1 MKVPLRWLNDYVS
14 VILSPV
20 ELAEKLTMSGSL
32 VERVTNSG
40 AHLDDILVARI
51 ENLERVPNSDHLWLA
66 SLNLGDKHQT
76 VVTGAQNLFPGAIVP
91 YIGVGK
97 KLPGMDSPL
106 KPKKLAGTVS
116 EGMVCSGRELGI
128 SDDHEGI
135 LILDMVVDGDRAAE
149 AVGQPLSNLLGEWV
163 IDLEITPNRP
173 DCLSMIG
180 VAREVSAVT
189 GAPLHLPEPNLQETS
204 PPASE
209 LAAVRIEAADLCR
222 RFVARVITGITVGP
236 SPAWLAERLNAA
248 GMRSI
253 NNVVDVTNYV
263 MLEYGQPMH
272 AYDLDQV
279 AGHVLTAR
287 RARAGEQV
295 TTLDGVARNL
305 SSDMLVIADRDH
317 AVGVAGIMGGSDSE
331 INPQTTRIFLELANF
346 HPRGIRRT
354 SQALGLRSEAS
365 SRFEK
370 GLPVTLPRVAADR
383 AAALLVKVA
392 GGVVAEGVLDAG
404 QSRVV
409 PKVIPFNPAE
419 VHRLLGVSWTV
430 EQIVGS
436 LEALGFHC
444 APAEAGMVEVT
455 VPWWR
460 EDLQEAADL
469 VEEVARINGFDT
481 IPETLLRGSVA
492 PRPESP
498 GQQWYWPTR
507 STLLAGGLSEG
518 SSPGLTSLRSLELL
532 RTDDSVEWLAEI
544 VPNPEPVRA
553 AGGAFHPAA
562 VVNPLTPDRQYLRP
576 TLLAGLLEAVR
587 DNLRAGEDRV
597 AFFELDTCSYP
608 RAGDVPVERR
618 TLAIAMAGRRTPR
631 SWATPETDLD
641 FFDLKG
647 VVEELLTRLG
657 VANPRI
663 SAVTHPLLHPGRAA
677 DLQAGGTPLG
687 YFGELHPR
695 VAERWDLGTHR
706 AYVAE
711 FDFDALAAMAGAERA
726 FAEYPRVPF
735 AKRDLAVVVD
745 QARSAE
751 EVLRVI
757 RAAGKNRVARVT
769 LFDVYQGDQVP
780 DGKKSL
786 ACALDLQSPD
796 STLRE
801 EEVEQII
808 GRVRKALQHQVGAS
822 FRE

>member
-1 MKVPLRWLNDYVS
+1 MKVPLRWLNDYVNLS
-14 VILSPV
+14 LSPL

-66 SLNLGDKHQT
+66 HLDLGDRRQT

-97 KLPGMDSPL
+97 KLPGMETPL
-106 KPKKLAGTVS
+106 KPKKLAGVVS

-135 LILDMVVDGDRAAE
+135 LILDVVVEGERAAA
-149 AVGQPLSNLLGEWV
+149 AVGQPLSQLLGEWV
-163 IDLEITPNRP
+163 LDLEITPNRP

-180 VAREVSAVT
+180 VAREVAAVT
-189 GAPLHLPEPNLQETS
+189 GTPLHLPEPKLVEVS
-204 PPASE
+204 PPASR
-209 LAAVRIEAADLCR
+209 LASVRIEAADQCR
-222 RFVARVITGITVGP
+222 RLVGRVITEVTVGP
-236 SPAWLAERLNAA
+236 SPTWLAERLNAA

-263 MLEYGQPMH
+263 MLEYGQPTH
-272 AYDLDQV
+272 AYDLDLV

-287 RARAGEQV
+287 KARADEQV
-295 TTLDGVARNL
+295 TTLDGVVRTL
-305 SSDMLVIADRDH
+305 TSDMLVIADRDR
-317 AVGVAGIMGGSDSE
+317 AVGIAGIMGGSDSE
-331 INPQTTRIFLELANF
+331 INQLTTKIFLEVANF

-370 GLPVTLPRVAADR
+370 GLPITLPALAADR
-383 AAALLVKVA
+383 AAALLVEVA
-392 GGVVAEGVLDAG
+392 GGVVAKGALVAG
-404 QSRVV
+404 QADVV
-409 PKVIPFNPAE
+409 PLVIRFDPTE
-419 VHRLLGVSWTV
+419 VHRLLGVSWTN

-436 LEALGFHC
+436 LLALGFTC
-444 APAEAGMVEVT
+444 APTVAGNLEVT

-460 EDLQEAADL
+460 EDLQEGADL
-469 VEEVARINGFDT
+469 VEEVARINGYDA

-498 GQQWYWPTR
+498 GQRWYWPAR
-507 STLLAGGLSEG
+507 STLLACGLSEG

-532 RTDDSVEWLAEI
+532 RPDDSTEWLAAI
-544 VPNPEPVRA
+544 VPNPGPVQA
-553 AGGAFHPAA
+553 AGASFHPAA
-562 VVNPLTPDRQYLRP
+562 VVNSLTPDRQYLRP
-576 TLLAGLLEAVR
+576 TLLAGLLEAAR

-597 AFFELDTCSYP
+597 AFFELDTCSFP
-608 RAGDVPVERR
+608 RVGDLPVERR

-631 SWATPETDLD
+631 SWATPEMDLD

-647 VVEELLTRLG
+647 IVEELLTRLG
-657 VANPRI
+657 IVNPRI
-663 SAVTHPLLHPGRAA
+663 SAASHPLLHSGRAA
-677 DLQAGGTPLG
+677 ELLVGGAALG
-687 YFGELHPR
+687 FLGELHPR
-695 VAERWDLGTHR
+695 LAERGDLGIHR
-706 AYVAE
+706 AYIAE
-711 FDFDALAAMAGAERA
+711 FDFDALAAHASAERA
-726 FAEYPRVPF
+726 FVEYPRVPF

-745 QARSAE
+745 QSRPAE
-751 EVLRVI
+751 DVLRVI

-769 LFDVYQGDQVP
+769 LFDAYQGGQVP

-796 STLRE
+796 NTLGE
-801 EEVEQII
+801 QEVEQIMVRI
-808 GRVRKALQHQVGAS
+808 RKALQHQVGAS

>member
-1 MKVPLRWLNDYVS
+1 MKVPLRWLNDYVN
-14 VILSPV
+14 VTLSPL

-40 AHLDDILVARI
+40 AHLDDFLVARI

-66 SLNLGDKHQT
+66 HLDLGDKHQT

-97 KLPGMDSPL
+97 KLPGMDAPL
-106 KPKKLAGTVS
+106 RPKKLAGVVS
-116 EGMVCSGRELGI
+116 EGMVCSGRELGL
-128 SDDHEGI
+128 SEDQEGI
-135 LILDMVVDGDRAAE
+135 LILDTLVEGDRAAD
-149 AVGQPLSNLLGEWV
+149 AVGQPLSQLLGEWV

-180 VAREVSAVT
+180 VAREVAAVT
-189 GAPLHLPEPNLQETS
+189 GATFRLPEPKLVEAS
-204 PPASE
+204 PPASR
-209 LAAVRIEAADLCR
+209 LASVHIEAKDLCR
-222 RFVARVITGITVGP
+222 RFVARVIIGVTVGP
-236 SPAWLAERLNAA
+236 SPTWLAERLNAA

-272 AYDLDQV
+272 AYDLDLV

-287 RARAGEQV
+287 KARAGEQM
-295 TTLDGVARNL
+295 TTLDGVARTL
-305 SSDMLVIADRDH
+305 SPDMLVIADRDH
-317 AVGVAGIMGGSDSE
+317 AVGIAGIMGGIDSE
-331 INPQTTRIFLELANF
+331 INQQTTKIFLELANF

-370 GLPVTLPRVAADR
+370 GLPILLPRLAADR
-383 AAALLVKVA
+383 AAALLAEVA

-404 QSRVV
+404 QSDAV
-409 PKVIPFNPAE
+409 PQVIPFDSTE
-419 VHRLLGVSWTV
+419 VHRLLGVSWTT

-436 LEALGFHC
+436 LLALGFIC
-444 APAEAGMVEVT
+444 APTVAGNLEVT

-460 EDLQEAADL
+460 EDLQEGADL
-469 VEEVARINGFDT
+469 VEEVARINGYDA
-481 IPETLLRGSVA
+481 IPETLLSGSVA

-498 GQQWYWPTR
+498 GQRWYWAAR
-507 STLLAGGLSEG
+507 STLLACGLSEG
-518 SSPGLTSLRSLELL
+518 SSPGLTSLRLLELL
-532 RTDDSVEWLAEI
+532 RPDDSTEWLAAI
-544 VPNPEPVRA
+544 VPNPDPVRA
-553 AGGAFHPAA
+553 AGATFHPMA
-562 VVNPLTPDRQYLRP
+562 VVNPLTPDRQYLRS
-576 TLLAGLLEAVR
+576 TLLAGLLEAAR

-597 AFFELDTCSYP
+597 AFFELDTCSFP
-608 RAGDVPVERR
+608 RAGDLPVERR

-631 SWATPETDLD
+631 SWATPETDID

-647 VVEELLTRLG
+647 VIEELLTRLG
-657 VANPRI
+657 IVNPRI
-663 SAVTHPLLHPGRAA
+663 SVASHPLLHPGRAA
-677 DLQAGGTPLG
+677 DLRAGGAVLG

-706 AYVAE
+706 AYIAE
-711 FDFDALAAMAGAERA
+711 FDFDELAMQASAERA

-745 QARSAE
+745 QATLAE

-757 RAAGKNRVARVT
+757 RAAGKNRIARVT
-769 LFDVYQGDQVP
+769 LFDVYQGGQVP
-780 DGKKSL
+780 EGKKSL

-801 EEVEQII
+801 EEVEQILVRI
-808 GRVRKALQHQVGAS
+808 RKALQHQVGAS